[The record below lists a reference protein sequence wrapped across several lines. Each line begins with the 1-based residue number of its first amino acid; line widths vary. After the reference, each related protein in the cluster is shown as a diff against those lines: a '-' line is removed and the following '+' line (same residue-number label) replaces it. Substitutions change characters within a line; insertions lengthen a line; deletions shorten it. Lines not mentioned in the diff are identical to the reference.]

1 MISPDDTVA
10 TAPNEPGDGDQASN
24 PDLPSCAA
32 CTNLQKYPAR
42 DRVQAE
48 DQDRYLIDVQ
58 FDLWDA
64 IQTLGSSEERASA
77 ESHEALRRTLRIWL
91 KHRANG
97 THPVEPDFLIS
108 LFQFGYTKKDL
119 SFDQFEPQDLAT
131 VRCLKDASADLG
143 LKVLLVFWK
152 LTGDV
157 SIKANFK
164 DNFVVLEDVPAG
176 ASKESHQR
184 DYSMKS
190 HVEVEKLVDP
200 DDGELDVDYLPS
212 SITNRDDL
220 AERCIQR
227 DGDLFYDNHSMKWES
242 NLALDLRPDY
252 NPDSPLTDSDTDRGS
267 PPVDSQR
274 ATATQCYQA
283 A

>member
-1 MISPDDTVA
+1 M
-10 TAPNEPGDGDQASN
+10 
-24 PDLPSCAA
+24 
-32 CTNLQKYPAR
+32 
-42 DRVQAE
+42 
-48 DQDRYLIDVQ
+48 
-58 FDLWDA
+58 
-64 IQTLGSSEERASA
+64 
-77 ESHEALRRTLRIWL
+77 
-91 KHRANG
+91 
-97 THPVEPDFLIS
+97 
-108 LFQFGYTKKDL
+108 
-119 SFDQFEPQDLAT
+119 
-131 VRCLKDASADLG
+131 
-143 LKVLLVFWK
+143 
-152 LTGDV
+152 
-157 SIKANFK
+157 
-164 DNFVVLEDVPAG
+164 VLEDVPAG
-176 ASKESHQR
+176 ASKEWHQR

-274 ATATQCYQA
+274 ATATQCYQSCVSLRVPVLFSTVRSGLSNCILRPCSWSSLGTNSTA
-283 A
+283 SFLPSSIASAPLVPGFRGT